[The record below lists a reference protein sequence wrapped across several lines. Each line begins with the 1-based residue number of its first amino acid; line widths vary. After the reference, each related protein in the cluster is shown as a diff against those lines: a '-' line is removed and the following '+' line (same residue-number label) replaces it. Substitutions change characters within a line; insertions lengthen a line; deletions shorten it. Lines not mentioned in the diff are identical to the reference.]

1 MIEERVYNE
10 MVNDALL
17 QQEYAKRGITVT
29 EAEIQQAAVEQP
41 YPPLARAPEFQTD
54 GQFDRDKYQRYLTS
68 PAAKQQGIL
77 VMLDDYYRQGLLKSK
92 LFEQLATSVY
102 VTNAQLW
109 RLYRDAHDS
118 ARVTYVSIPALTI
131 PDSAVKVSDA
141 EIAAYFEK
149 HKKELTDLPGHAV
162 ISVARLPRLI
172 TAADSAIARNKALAL
187 RAEIVKGAKF
197 ADVARRESADT
208 ASAAQGGVL
217 PKAGRTTYV
226 KPFADAAYSLRVGEI
241 SQPVL
246 TPFGY
251 HIIRLESRQGDSVT
265 VAHILVRIQ
274 QGDSAATA
282 TDRRADQL
290 AKAAGAAKPSAFD
303 SAAKIA
309 AVRDAHD
316 PGAGRRDRLIRR
328 QRRAGCHRLGVL
340 RCEARRDRRAHR
352 FR

>member
-1 MIEERVYNE
+1 MLQGMRASAKYIWWFVAATFLIGFVFVQQSGLGDRLVTAGTTVAKVNGTAITYDQYERAVAQRSEAEERNGRTLNADDRRMIEERVYNE

-102 VTNAQLW
+102 VTDAQLW

-131 PDSAVKVSDA
+131 PDSAVRVSDA

-162 ISVARLPRLI
+162 ISVARLPRTHHLGGQR
-172 TAADSAIARNKALAL
+172 D
-187 RAEIVKGAKF
+187 RA
-197 ADVARRESADT
+197 
-208 ASAAQGGVL
+208 Q
-217 PKAGRTTYV
+217 
-226 KPFADAAYSLRVGEI
+226 
-241 SQPVL
+241 Q
-246 TPFGY
+246 
-251 HIIRLESRQGDSVT
+251 SV
-265 VAHILVRIQ
+265 
-274 QGDSAATA
+274 
-282 TDRRADQL
+282 
-290 AKAAGAAKPSAFD
+290 GAAC
-303 SAAKIA
+303 
-309 AVRDAHD
+309 
-316 PGAGRRDRLIRR
+316 RDRERR
-328 QRRAGCHRLGVL
+328 QVRRCGAP
-340 RCEARRDRRAHR
+340 
-352 FR
+352 